1 MTDSIVTHQQ
11 ILNKKIK
18 KKEALEFEL
27 KELLITLNEVFNF
40 TGIILVNIQLIGI
53 LWLLTLIIYIIVIQ

>member
-53 LWLLTLIIYIIVIQ
+53 L